1 MTMDS
6 PASPPNPIR
15 AKLADVA
22 RLAEVSLAT
31 ASRALNQPEIVR
43 PAIRERVRLAVA
55 ALAYAPDRMAK
66 ALSSGKSHIVGA
78 VVPTLGNA
86 IFADGVE
93 ALQERL
99 DERGYTLLLS
109 NSQYDPNKELRQI
122 GAFLEQGVDGL
133 VLVGDSFAPEVLP
146 LIKRRAIPFVTTYV
160 CASRHDIP
168 AIGIDNSQ
176 ATREITEYLL
186 GLGHRRFAIVANT
199 ALPNDRSQARL
210 EGMLSALG
218 DRGIPVAP
226 NGIVEVT
233 LPTIAN
239 GRRAFATLLAAA
251 PRLTAILCTTDA
263 LAVGA
268 LAEARHLGIRVPED
282 VSIVGFDDVEIAAE
296 VDPPLTTVN
305 VPAAEISR
313 LAADHL
319 VSAIE
324 GNSIPMT
331 TQLAARLIIR
341 QSTDRVRRRPLNGGE
356 PTRNA
361 RDAQMS
367 TGARR
372 RPRHTL

>member
-1 MTMDS
+1 MTTRRT
-6 PASPPNPIR
+6 ASHIGPVR

-22 RLAEVSLAT
+22 RLADVSLAT

-43 PAIRERVRLAVA
+43 PAIRERVQKAVMR
-55 ALAYAPDRMAK
+55 LAYAPDRTAK
-66 ALSSGKSHIVGA
+66 ALSSGKSRIIGA

-99 DERGYTLLLS
+99 GERGYTLLLS
-109 NSQYDPNKELRQI
+109 NSQYDPDKELRQV
-122 GAFLEQGVDGL
+122 GAFLEQGVDGM
-133 VLVGDSFAPEVLP
+133 VLVGDFFAPEVLP
-146 LIKRRAIPFVTTYV
+146 LIRRRGIPLVTTYV

-168 AIGIDNSQ
+168 AIGIDNMQ

-186 GLGHRRFAIVANT
+186 ELGHRRFAIVANT

-210 EGMLSALG
+210 EGMRSALG
-218 DRGIPVAP
+218 DCGIPIAP
-226 NGIVEVT
+226 NSIVEVT

-239 GRRAFATLLAAA
+239 GRRAFANLLAAN

-268 LAEARHLGIRVPED
+268 LAEARHLGIRVPKD
-282 VSIVGFDDVEIAAE
+282 LSVVGFDDVEIAAE

-305 VPAAEISR
+305 VPAAEISQ

-319 VSAIE
+319 VSAIA

-331 TQLAARLIIR
+331 TQLAARLIVRASTGRARRR
-341 QSTDRVRRRPLNGGE
+341 QSTP
-356 PTRNA
+356 A
-361 RDAQMS
+361 
-367 TGARR
+367 
-372 RPRHTL
+372 